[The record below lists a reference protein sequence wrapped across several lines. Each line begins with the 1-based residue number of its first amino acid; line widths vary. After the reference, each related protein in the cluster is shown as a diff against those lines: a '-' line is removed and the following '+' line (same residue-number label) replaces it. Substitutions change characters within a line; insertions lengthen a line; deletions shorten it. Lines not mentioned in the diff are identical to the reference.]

1 MGFMN
6 GLKKKIFMMKIMISF
21 STLLPSFL
29 WFNRLIFQSFYKI
42 YNKITGIRTSLTDK
56 KCLVSHT
63 EFEIQ

>member
-1 MGFMN
+1 MN
-6 GLKKKIFMMKIMISF
+6 GIHEWIEEKNIHDENYDQFFYII
-21 STLLPSFL
+21 
-29 WFNRLIFQSFYKI
+29 NRLIFQSFYKI

>member
-6 GLKKKIFMMKIMISF
+6 GLKTRKIFMMKIMISF
-21 STLLPSFL
+21 STLLPS
-29 WFNRLIFQSFYKI
+29 FNRLIFQSFYKI